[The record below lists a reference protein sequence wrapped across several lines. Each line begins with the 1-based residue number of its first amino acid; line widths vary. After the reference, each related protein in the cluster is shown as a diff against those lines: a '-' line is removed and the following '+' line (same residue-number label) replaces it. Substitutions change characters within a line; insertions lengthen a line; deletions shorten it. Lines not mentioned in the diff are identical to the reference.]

1 MSTRTPPT
9 PPAPRP
15 RPPKRKGPSPIT
27 VITGTLG
34 TFFIVLTLLAFQVR
48 AGKDPSLSKAPA
60 SASSSSSSAT
70 SGQVVPT
77 AAAKKATKAV
87 VTKSS

>member
-1 MSTRTPPT
+1 MSTPTPPN

-15 RPPKRKGPSPIT
+15 RPAKRKGPSALT

-60 SASSSSSSAT
+60 AASSSSAGTSAPSSAAT
-70 SGQVVPT
+70 
-77 AAAKKATKAV
+77 KATKAV
-87 VTKSS
+87 VTQTS

>member
-1 MSTRTPPT
+1 MSAPTPPT
-9 PPAPRP
+9 PTPPRP

-48 AGKDPSLSKAPA
+48 AGKDPSLSKAPT
-60 SASSSSSSAT
+60 SASSSSAT